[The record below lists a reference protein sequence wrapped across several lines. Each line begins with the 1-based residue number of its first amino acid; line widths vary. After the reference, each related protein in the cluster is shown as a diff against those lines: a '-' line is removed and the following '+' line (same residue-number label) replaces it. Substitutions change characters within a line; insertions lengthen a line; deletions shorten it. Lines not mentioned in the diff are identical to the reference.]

1 MSDLL
6 LKLTEPFEPKH
17 VVWKP
22 GAAKGDKCLAMP
34 YADLRAYM
42 NRLDEVCGTDW
53 SVVYEPWGPERI
65 ICRLNINGVTRSSTG
80 EYDTQDEK
88 QGMGGTVAEAQA
100 FKRAASMFGLG
111 RYLYDLPAA
120 WVDFDASAK
129 RISKAGL
136 VELDTRYKNWY
147 AKTMAATK
155 RTLAAPEQPP
165 RRVDTTTG
173 EILEPVK
180 DVEFGMGKATN
191 GNGKHAENPFDA
203 DQTTDQEPE
212 KPVASKSQLN
222 KMHALGMEFHGSKD
236 EWNAARPVWVKKAS
250 HGDVTSSKEL
260 SPKQADWIIASLE
273 KRIAETKAESEA
285 QTELEPEVHF

>member
-180 DVEFGMGKATN
+180 DVEFGMGKPTN
-191 GNGKHAENPFDA
+191 GNGKHTENSFEETDPPTDDENDILSTWSTPEDA
-203 DQTTDQEPE
+203 KVWAVNIGACENE
-212 KPVASKSQLN
+212 FEAGNSFKKS
-222 KMHALGMEFHGSKD
+222 
-236 EWNAARPVWVKKAS
+236 V
-250 HGDVTSSKEL
+250 
-260 SPKQADWIIASLE
+260 QANGG
-273 KRIAETKAESEA
+273 RCTKANLAAVLLHFLRRQMEKLENVEIEL
-285 QTELEPEVHF
+285 ELEPEVAF